1 MRLSTTCPFD
11 GQRPIHKKSMT
22 CKIMRKD
29 MGTGAGDEKK
39 K

>member
-1 MRLSTTCPFD
+1 MRLSTTCPIH
-11 GQRPIHKKSMT
+11 GQRPIQEKSMT

-29 MGTGAGDEKK
+29 MRMGAGDEKK